1 MWKLV
6 LRLTT
11 QVAGISA
18 WLLVALAPAL
28 AQSADTV
35 LSGRVS
41 SDREGAMEGVVVSAR
56 QTGSTMTVSVV
67 SDTEG
72 KYRFPASRL
81 QPGHYDLTTR
91 AAAYILDAGG
101 SVDVAEGKTAVADLK
116 LKPATELADQLTNAE
131 WMASAP
137 GEESIKRLLL
147 NCTDCHGVQR
157 IFQSRHSAADFL
169 KVFERMGGY
178 YPGASDLQPQRLV
191 GAHRRPPVP
200 AGVQQKFA
208 DYLASI
214 NLSESPKRPFELKSF
229 PRPSGRATKVVIT
242 EYDLPRKEIQPHDV
256 IVDPNGMVWYSHFG
270 EQFLSRLDPRT
281 GKVTDFSIPV
291 QKPGYPVGTLDLE
304 LDADGYIW
312 VGLMYQTGM
321 ARFDR
326 ATETFRIYPIPNE
339 WQQEATQQSHFSVAA
354 TKVDGKAWVK
364 NTDRSQVMRL
374 DLASGEYENLGSFRN
389 PKNQQPIGI
398 YGIYADQENNVYIL
412 EFPFGGIGKIDA
424 KTGKLAFYE
433 TPTPN
438 ARARR
443 GRVDHENRLW
453 FAEYGGNAVAMFD
466 PKTEKITEWKMPLPW
481 EAPYDVALDRYG
493 EAWEV
498 NESSDRIGR
507 LDPRTGAITE
517 YLLPRNGNIRRVF
530 VDDRTRPVTVWVG
543 NNLGAAVVK
552 IEPLD

>member
-91 AAAYILDAGG
+91 AAGYVLDGG
-101 SVDVAEGKTAVADLK
+101 ASVDVAEGKPAVADLK

-157 IFQSRHSAADFL
+157 IFQSRHTAADFL